1 MMENRM
7 LIGRESLAKRWDMK
21 VSTVIKYENEGIIT
35 RVPGIPSPKYNIE
48 EIMKVEGSEINP
60 LSPLERRRL
69 EKEVNYWK
77 ERYTRVKDIINKILP
92 ELLSTTNL

>member
-1 MMENRM
+1 MENRR

-69 EKEVNYWK
+69 ERELDYWK
-77 ERYTRVKDIINKILP
+77 ERYLKVQEAINKALP
-92 ELLSTTNL
+92 ELMSTINF